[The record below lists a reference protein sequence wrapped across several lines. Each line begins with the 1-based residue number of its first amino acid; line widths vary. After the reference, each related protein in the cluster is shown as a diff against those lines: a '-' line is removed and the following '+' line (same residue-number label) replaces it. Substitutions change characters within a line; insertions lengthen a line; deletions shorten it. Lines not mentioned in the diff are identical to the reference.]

1 MTASRSRVRDR
12 ALSKPVVALVASVD
26 AVAALLSLMT
36 VPRTAVTVRSLV
48 SFAMLVALSLV
59 YLELSRQVEQ
69 RRRLFAE
76 GASHMDVSSIWA
88 FAGAIVLPPALAV
101 TLIALIYSHLWI
113 RTWRH
118 VDDRHRYRTIYTA
131 AAIVLSCLASSS
143 VFGLIV
149 PHRDAFTAGAVGALA
164 VLSALLV
171 YRAVNAAV
179 ISAAFIVSQRTFTP
193 RILLG
198 SKADNVFEFATLL
211 LGAVTAAALYR
222 AFWFALLVLP
232 AVFLLQYHAL
242 LRELVEAATL
252 DAKTELLN
260 ATAWRRLAQ
269 RELSRAER
277 QGSATSVLVIDM
289 DHFKRI
295 NDTYGHLAGDL
306 ALKTVAEALSE
317 ELREYD
323 AVGRFGG
330 EEFVALV
337 PEAGP
342 RAAMSV
348 AERVRRRIEA
358 TEVAVE
364 QRSTAGVE
372 RLLLTAS
379 IGVASAPRH
388 GAALDEL
395 LNAADEALYQAKGAG
410 RNAVCLARSR
420 VAAA

>member
-1 MTASRSRVRDR
+1 MTASRTHMRDR
-12 ALSKPVVALVASVD
+12 TLSRPVLALVASVYAAA
-26 AVAALLSLMT
+26 AVLSLMT
-36 VPRTAVTVRSLV
+36 VPRSAVTVRSLV
-48 SFAMLVALSLV
+48 SFAMLVTLSVV

-101 TLIALIYSHLWI
+101 TLVALIYTHLWM
-113 RTWRH
+113 RAWRH
-118 VDDRHRYRTIYTA
+118 VDDRRRYRTIYTA
-131 AAIVLSCLASSS
+131 AAITLSCLASSW
-143 VFGLIV
+143 VLRLIV
-149 PHRDAFTAGAVGALA
+149 PHRDVVIAGIGGLLA
-164 VLSALLV
+164 VLAALLV

-179 ISAAFIVSQRTFTP
+179 ISAAFIASQRTLTP
-193 RILLG
+193 RILFG
-198 SKADNVFEFATLL
+198 SKADNAFEFATLL
-211 LGAVTAAALYR
+211 LGAVTAATLYR
-222 AFWFALLVLP
+222 AFWFGLLVLP
-232 AVFLLQYHAL
+232 AVFLLQYQAL

-269 RELSRAER
+269 RELGRAGR
-277 QGSATSVLVIDM
+277 RGSATSVLVIDM

-295 NDTYGHLAGDL
+295 NDTYGHLAGDS
-306 ALKTVAEALSE
+306 ALKAVAEALSE
-317 ELREYD
+317 ELRGYD

-342 RAAMSV
+342 QAALSV

-358 TEVAVE
+358 VE
-364 QRSTAGVE
+364 ISVGQRGSAGVD

-388 GAALDEL
+388 GVTLDGL
-395 LNAADEALYQAKGAG
+395 LNAADEALYQAKDAG
-410 RNAVCLARSR
+410 RNAVCLAPPRIA
-420 VAAA
+420 VA